1 MAQAVNL
8 TTSLTSEMQIFYNK
22 VFLERAQ
29 LETTY
34 DFLTD
39 KEDFQKNSGK
49 VMYFTRTTAF
59 TPTTAALTEGTTP
72 TGTAFTSSTIVATV
86 AEYGD
91 TVNTSSLF
99 ELTGLDSKLEE
110 KVSTFGQYAAEKMDT
125 IRLYAMVA
133 GATPKI
139 ANAVLYSAV
148 GTGATGDPF
157 TAIQATDTLDVADLR
172 LTMLQLKTAKAP
184 KFEAPVG
191 SLNKGGAYRA
201 VVSSQGYYELLGDS
215 TAGAFTSINLAVSS
229 TETGQI
235 KDQAIKRIAGFD
247 VMESN
252 NQYTHTAGAGTVTAY
267 ANLFCGKGAVKEV
280 AIGSGNPRI
289 IYKKPGANDTSNP
302 LDMYST
308 LSWKVDAWTCI
319 VSNSNWLINVWAA

>member
-1 MAQAVNL
+1 
-8 TTSLTSEMQIFYNK
+8 MQIFYNK

-29 LETTY
+29 METTY
-34 DFLTD
+34 DFLTE
-39 KEDFQKNSGK
+39 KEDFPKNSGK
-49 VMYFTRTTAF
+49 VMYFTRQTAF

-72 TGTAFTSSTIVATV
+72 TGVAFTSTTVPATV
-86 AEYGD
+86 AAYGD
-91 TVNTSSLF
+91 TTQHSTFF
-99 ELTGLDSKLEE
+99 ELTGIDSGLKE

-125 IRLYAMVA
+125 VRLYTMVA

-139 ANAVLYSAV
+139 ANGVLYSAV

-157 TAIQATDTLDVADLR
+157 TAIAATDTLDVADLR
-172 LTMLQLKTAKAP
+172 LTALNLKKNKAP

-201 VVSSQGYYELLGDS
+201 VLSSQGYYELLGDN
-215 TAGAFTSINLAVSS
+215 TTGAFTSINLAVSS
-229 TETGQI
+229 AETGQI

-247 VMESN
+247 VVESN
-252 NQYTHTAGAGTVTAY
+252 NMYTHTAYTDGSVTAY

-280 AIGSGNPRI
+280 AIGSVNPRI
-289 IYKKPGANDTSNP
+289 IYKQPGSADTSNP

-308 LSWKVDAWTCI
+308 LSWKVDAWTC
-319 VSNSNWLINVWAA
+319 VVTNSNWLMNVWAA

>member
-1 MAQAVNL
+1 MAQAVNS

-34 DFLTD
+34 DFLTE

-72 TGTAFTSSTIVATV
+72 TGIAFTSSTIVATV
-86 AEYGD
+86 GIYGD
-91 TVNTSSLF
+91 TTQPSTFF
-99 ELTGLDSKLEE
+99 ELTGIDSGLKE

-125 IRLYAMVA
+125 IRLYTMVA
-133 GATPKI
+133 GATPKF

-157 TAIQATDTLDVADLR
+157 TALQSTDTLDVADLR
-172 LTMLQLKTAKAP
+172 LTALTLKTNKAP

-191 SLNKGGAYRA
+191 SLNKGGAYRG
-201 VVSSQGYYELLGDS
+201 VVSSQGYYELLGDN
-215 TAGAFTSINLAVSS
+215 TTGAFTSINLAVSS
-229 TETGQI
+229 SETGQI

-247 VMESN
+247 LMESN
-252 NQYTHTAGAGTVTAY
+252 NQYTRTAGAGTVTAY

-280 AIGSGNPRI
+280 AIGSSNPRI
-289 IYKKPGANDTSNP
+289 IYKRPGDADTSNP

-319 VSNSNWLINVWAA
+319 VANSSWIINLYCA